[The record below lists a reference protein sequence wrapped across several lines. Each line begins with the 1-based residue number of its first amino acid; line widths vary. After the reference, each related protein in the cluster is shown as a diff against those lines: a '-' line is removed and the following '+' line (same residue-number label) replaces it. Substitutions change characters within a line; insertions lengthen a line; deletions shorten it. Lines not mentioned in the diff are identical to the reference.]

1 MREMRGHIEVAKH
14 NESFCATW
22 NSSHY
27 ELALETFEESACGIG
42 VPEVDARRRTNPL
55 HDGEPLSRWSTTYW
69 LDVRIFSQRAVN
81 WNRADWSHP
90 SIGAAAELLA
100 KRVRSMGLRSC
111 GRHCCPRHRPLLL
124 EAVAGLIAGA
134 ASYYALSIVSGLK
147 RRVRAT

>member
-14 NESFCATW
+14 NESFCATR

-42 VPEVDARRRTNPL
+42 VPEVDARRCTNPL